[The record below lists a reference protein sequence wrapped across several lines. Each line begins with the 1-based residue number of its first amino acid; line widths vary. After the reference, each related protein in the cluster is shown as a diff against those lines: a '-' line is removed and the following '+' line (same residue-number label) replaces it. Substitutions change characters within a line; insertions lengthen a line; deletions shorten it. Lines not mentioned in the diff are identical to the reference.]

1 MQKTFSRL
9 MAGRYL
15 NPARSHV
22 SAITLIS
29 LVGVML
35 GVAVLVVVLSIH
47 SGFER
52 ELKKNLL
59 GFEPHIQVQEATG
72 LVSDWRG
79 LQKELNEVEDV
90 LGSYAIIQDIVLVDA
105 PGYRSPVGFRAIDTT
120 DQGQIDALT
129 ELLDTEGYPDGR
141 ADIGLDEAAVISRQ
155 LARRLGIG
163 PGDPIE
169 LYASRNFDVVKEGF
183 EKTSIDP
190 LQTRAAE
197 ELATLRTRGQ
207 AHRGTESVTVT
218 ELEEYY
224 SAIDALTQLDARE
237 VEVELLYD
245 ALNALGSV
253 DRNEAGDAYPV
264 PPEVW
269 DEVDA
274 ALAGVETLDV
284 ESADNETLKNMREIV
299 LPKAL
304 TVWGVYGD
312 SQRTPGPAIFI
323 PLPIGEELTGYENAV
338 QAVAVR
344 LADPFHAYEAKQ
356 RISATLGEA
365 YLVTSWMDN
374 NVTQFQL
381 IRTERL
387 MMTFALSFIGIISA
401 FSIMAVMY
409 TVTIQKKQEIGVMK
423 ALGADGAQI
432 SWVFLWQGLV
442 VGFFGA
448 IGGILLAL
456 LVIWQRVPIQRALAS
471 LGFDP
476 FPPDFQ
482 GMSELPARIMP
493 GFMAIVAISAWI
505 LCAFAALLPALKAAR
520 NDAARSLRNL

>member
-1 MQKTFSRL
+1 MS
-9 MAGRYL
+9 GRYL

-35 GVAVLVVVLSIH
+35 GVMVLIVVLSIH

-52 ELKKNLL
+52 ELKNNLL
-59 GFEPHIQVQEATG
+59 GFEPHIQIQESGG

-79 LQKELNEVEDV
+79 LREELKDVEGV
-90 LGSYAIIQDIVLVDA
+90 LGSYALIQDYVLVDA
-105 PGYRSPVGFRAIDTT
+105 PNYRSPVGFRAIDTS

-129 ELLDTEGYPDGR
+129 ELLDIEGYPESR
-141 ADIGLDEAAVISRQ
+141 ADIGINEYAVISRQ
-155 LARRLGIG
+155 LARRLGLNV
-163 PGDPIE
+163 GDQIE

-190 LQTRAAE
+190 LQVRAAD
-197 ELATLRTRGQ
+197 ELAALREEGKGYQKAGPISVPDLEDYYFRI
-207 AHRGTESVTVT
+207 ES
-218 ELEEYY
+218 
-224 SAIDALTQLDARE
+224 LTQEDARE
-237 VEVELLYD
+237 AEVSFLYD
-245 ALNALGSV
+245 ALNALGSI
-253 DRNEAGDAYPV
+253 DKNEAGDAYPV
-264 PPEVW
+264 TDEVW
-269 DEVDA
+269 AQVDS
-274 ALAGVETLDV
+274 ALAAVETLDV
-284 ESADNETLKNMREIV
+284 ESVDNETLKNMREIV

-312 SQRTPGPAIFI
+312 SERTPGPAIFI
-323 PLPIGEELTGYENAV
+323 PLPIGEELSGYEDSV
-338 QAVAVR
+338 QAVAIR

-356 RISATLGEA
+356 RISAELGEA
-365 YLVTSWMDN
+365 YVTTSWMDN
-374 NVTQFQL
+374 NVVQFQL

-423 ALGADGAQI
+423 ALGADGSQI
-432 SWVFLWQGLV
+432 SWVFLWQGIV

-456 LVIWQRVPIQRALAS
+456 LVIWQRVPIQRALAKI
-471 LGFDP
+471 GFDP
-476 FPPDFQ
+476 FPKDFQ

-493 GFMAIVAISAWI
+493 GFMVIVAISAWV
-505 LCAFAALLPALKAAR
+505 LCAVAALLPALKAAR